1 MFTPNDKKGVSSLL
15 FIILTLSAFIMFITT
30 LQLYNVMTEAP
41 KKVVIRHQFD
51 DIGNILANDVVEIVL
66 TLPHGGKIEYTEIL
80 PVDVAG
86 QGYWIELN
94 SSKESVNVSTF
105 GYTARYIIGGIKYEI
120 NMSSSINATSSGG
133 KIIIRANRLV

>member
-1 MFTPNDKKGVSSLL
+1 MFLPTDKRGVSSLL
-15 FIILTLSAFIMFITT
+15 FIIMTMSAFIMFIAT
-30 LQLYNVMTEAP
+30 LQLYNVMTDAP

-51 DIGNILANDVVEIVL
+51 DIGNILANDVVGIVL
-66 TLPHGGKIEYTEIL
+66 SLPHGGNIEYTEIL

-86 QGYWIELN
+86 QGYWVELN

-105 GYTARYIIGGIKYEI
+105 GYTARYIIGGIRYEI

-133 KIIIRANRLV
+133 KITIRANRLI

>member
-1 MFTPNDKKGVSSLL
+1 MFTHKDKKGVSSLL

-120 NMSSSINATSSGG
+120 NTSINATSSGG
-133 KIIIRANRLV
+133 NITIRANRLI

>member
-133 KIIIRANRLV
+133 NITIRANRLI

>member
-1 MFTPNDKKGVSSLL
+1 MFLLTDRRGVSSLL
-15 FIILTLSAFIMFITT
+15 FIIMTMSAFIMFIAT
-30 LQLYNVMTEAP
+30 LQLYNVMTDAP

-51 DIGNILANDVVEIVL
+51 DIGNILANDVVGIVL
-66 TLPHGGKIEYTEIL
+66 SLPHGGKIEYTEIL

-86 QGYWIELN
+86 QGYWVELN

-133 KIIIRANRLV
+133 KIVIKANRLI

>member
-1 MFTPNDKKGVSSLL
+1 MSPLTDRRGVSTLI
-15 FIILTLSAFIMFITT
+15 FVILTMSAFIMLMAT
-30 LQLYNVMTEAP
+30 LQLYNVIAEMP
-41 KKVVIRHQFD
+41 KKIVIRNEFD

-66 TLPHGGKIEYTEIL
+66 TLPHGGKIKFRENL

-86 QGYWIELN
+86 QSYWVELN

-120 NMSSSINATSSGG
+120 NMNSSINATSSGG
-133 KIIIRANRLV
+133 KIWINASRII